1 MPGITDEKLGAVV
14 RATVREVIYE
24 IRAATTAE
32 PSEDE
37 SASSLPAA
45 LSPYDMVGVAKYA
58 LRDSGPLHVRE
69 LAKRMYA
76 LGFKHRRQPTNA
88 RQLESSLNS
97 LASPSRQPS
106 AFVRVKPRT
115 LALR

>member
-1 MPGITDEKLGAVV
+1 MPGIADETLGAVV
-14 RATVREVIYE
+14 RAIVREVILE

-32 PSEDE
+32 PGDGGPA
-37 SASSLPAA
+37 SALPTG

-58 LRDSGPLHVRE
+58 LRDSSPLHVTE
-69 LAKRMYA
+69 LARRMYA

-106 AFVRVKPRT
+106 DFVRVKPRT